1 MLVPGI
7 IEGFEADEINSSAIF
22 VQWETPVEPN
32 GIITQYEVEY
42 TLSDTPTSEAVVVSP
57 EFLSTELMDLEFY
70 TEYDIRVRAYTSV
83 GPGNYTNVI
92 RIRTDPAPA
101 TPPTNVAVMPSERT
115 ILLSWMEPESPR
127 GDIVGYYI
135 STNATLPNNFEQA
148 TLEDDITVLNV
159 SVDVLDIT
167 FTGLTPFTYYEF
179 SVAAYSFNLMDSSS
193 NFSILTGEFSDN
205 QVIQTLEDCKLIN
218 NNYIG

>member
-1 MLVPGI
+1 MATNNNVSTVNFTADSLTGPVFS
-7 IEGFEADEINSSAIF
+7 IELTN
-22 VQWETPVEPN
+22 
-32 GIITQYEVEY
+32 
-42 TLSDTPTSEAVVVSP
+42 
-57 EFLSTELMDLEFY
+57 LEFH

-101 TPPTNVAVMPSERT
+101 TPPTNVAVTSTETT
-115 ILLSWMEPESPR
+115 IMLTWMEPERPR
-127 GDIVGYYI
+127 GVIVGYYI
-135 STNATLPNNFEQA
+135 STNATLPNNFDQA
-148 TLEDDITVLNV
+148 TLEDNITVLNV
-159 SVDVLDIT
+159 SVDLLNIT

-205 QVIQTLEDCKLIN
+205 QVIQTLQDCKLLKKFIFN
-218 NNYIG
+218 NVRNQFKG